1 MRVLKLTGVAFL
13 VTVAVAAPASS
24 ALALGE
30 EATTHRLSVTSTEG
44 EADGPS
50 NWASISADGLSVVFT
65 SGAALAPGGV
75 NGGVDLRDRRHGAT
89 HLVSLSGDDRPVGV
103 SFGQAV
109 SADGRFVL
117 FDSPS
122 TIVGPGDGKQHVY
135 LRDRLLGATRFVSP
149 APRNDGERGID
160 ISPGGRFVTFMTSGS
175 TPTTITET
183 MFIRDRRTHTTQRLA
198 YGFSRSTLLSG
209 GRVTSGGTEVF
220 YARGPQL
227 VIWNRI
233 TGVREHVPLPAPA
246 AFVEATD
253 ISSDGRFVLF
263 DAFHV
268 VSGGFVHS
276 EAYLRDRQAGVT
288 TRVSV
293 GPAPFTTIVI
303 PNSVSDDGRYV
314 AFNSISAAFVTGDTN
329 RQSDLFVRDMAAGE
343 TARVS
348 VAGNGAQLPNSAQT
362 TGTALSADGSAAVFS
377 TPGAA
382 VSDDTNLFY
391 DVFVRGP
398 LHG

>member
-1 MRVLKLTGVAFL
+1 MLKLTGVALL
-13 VTVAVAAPASS
+13 VVVAAAAPASS
-24 ALALGE
+24 ALAFGE

-65 SGAALAPGGV
+65 SSATLAPGGA
-75 NGGVDLRDRRHGAT
+75 NGGVYLRDRVHGAT
-89 HLVSLSGDDRPVGV
+89 HLVSLSDDDRPVRI
-103 SFGQAV
+103 SFGEAV

-117 FDSPS
+117 FDSLS
-122 TIVGPGDGKQHVY
+122 TIVGPGDGRQHVY

-149 APRNDGERGID
+149 APRSDGERGID
-160 ISPGGRFVTFMTSGS
+160 VSPGGRFVTFMMNRS
-175 TPTTITET
+175 TPNTSTET
-183 MFIRDRRTHTTQRLA
+183 MAIRDRRTHTTQRLV
-198 YGFSRSTLLSG
+198 YGGFSRSTLLSG
-209 GRVTSGGTEVF
+209 GRMTSGGTEVL

-246 AFVEATD
+246 AFVEAAD
-253 ISSDGRFVLF
+253 ISRDGRFVLF

-268 VSGGFVHS
+268 AAGGFVHS
-276 EAYLRDRQAGVT
+276 EVYLRDRRAGVT

-293 GPAPFTTIVI
+293 GPAPFTTGVV

-314 AFNSISAAFVTGDTN
+314 AFNSSSAAFVNGDTN
-329 RQSDLFVRDMAAGE
+329 RGNDLFVRDMAAGE
-343 TARVS
+343 TVRVS
-348 VAGNGAQLPNSAQT
+348 VGGNGAQLSNSALT
-362 TGTALSADGSAAVFS
+362 MGTALSADGRAAVFS
-377 TPGAA
+377 TPSAA
-382 VSDDTNLFY
+382 VPDDTNLFH

-398 LHG
+398 LHR